1 MNNED
6 IVFLP
11 LIFEVVLAMAG
22 FGIRSLIFFKHITPL
37 TSAKHKYKNI
47 G

>member
-6 IVFLP
+6 ILFLP

-22 FGIRSLIFFKHITPL
+22 FGV
-37 TSAKHKYKNI
+37 
-47 G
+47 